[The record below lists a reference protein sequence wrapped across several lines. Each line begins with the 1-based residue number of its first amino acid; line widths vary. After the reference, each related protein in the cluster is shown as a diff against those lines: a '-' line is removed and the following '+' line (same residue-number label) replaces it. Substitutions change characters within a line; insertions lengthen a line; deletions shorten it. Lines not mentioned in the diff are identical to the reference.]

1 MKNEND
7 PDIKVRDPYER
18 SINEFESPNKKDG
31 PSVSSK
37 GSSKGKISRNQVAEE
52 FREWYFLR

>member
-52 FREWYFLR
+52 LRE